1 MHEDVCTKFWCFFF
15 TVILFVMVYNYEQL
29 RALQTTSKLQAIY
42 AMEYY
47 VAVNKD
53 EDIIYRMT
61 CRDVQHILHKGK
73 KQTNNTH

>member
-1 MHEDVCTKFWCFFF
+1 MNSYV
-15 TVILFVMVYNYEQL
+15 LY
-29 RALQTTSKLQAIY
+29 KLPAIY

-61 CRDVQHILHKGK
+61 CTNLQHILCGK
-73 KQTNNTH
+73 KVD

>member
-1 MHEDVCTKFWCFFF
+1 MKMFVLNFGVFFF

-29 RALQTTSKLQAIY
+29 RALQTTSKLRAIY

-61 CRDVQHILHKGK
+61 CRDVQHILHRK
-73 KQTNNTH
+73 KVD

>member
-1 MHEDVCTKFWCFFF
+1 MA
-15 TVILFVMVYNYEQL
+15 YNYEQL
-29 RALQTTSKLQAIY
+29 RVLQTTYKLRAIY

-61 CRDVQHILHKGK
+61 CRDVQHILTTKEKSRLTIHIKLLC
-73 KQTNNTH
+73 NT